1 MLISVA
7 IPCYKSEKTLGRV
20 VDEIRQVINN
30 TPGYEYQIILVNDYP
45 FDNTFSLI
53 KKICDE
59 DPNIMGVNLSRN
71 FGQASAKMA
80 AIPHAKGDVLVFMD
94 DDGQHPAEGII
105 PLVEKIQEGYDVV
118 YAYFKAKQHSLFKRV
133 TSRITAKI
141 SEFNG
146 TRIKGVHVS
155 SFYAISRFAI
165 DCYQHYDSPF
175 PSMMGYLNT
184 VVGKVTDIEM
194 PHRARLEG
202 TSNYSLKK
210 LLALWLTGFT
220 NFSIRPLRVILSSG
234 AFIAFCGFL
243 LGLSM
248 VIRKLMHPTIA
259 AGYTSTM
266 AVLLLLGGLILVALG
281 FIGEYVGRIYMTIS
295 HLQQYRVRE
304 IYCKKDDKPEQLDTS
319 HHLDI
324 V

>member
-1 MLISVA
+1 MLISIA
-7 IPCYKSEKTLGRV
+7 IPCYKSEKTLQAV
-20 VDEIRQVINN
+20 VDEIRQVITC
-30 TPGYEYQIILVNDYP
+30 TPGYDYQIILVNDYP

-53 KKICDE
+53 KKLCDE
-59 DPNIMGVNLSRN
+59 DAKITGVNLSRN

-118 YAYFKAKQHSLFKRV
+118 YAYFKSKKHSLFKRV
-133 TSRITAKI
+133 TSKITAKI

-146 TRIKGVHVS
+146 TRVKGVHVS

-184 VVGKVTDIEM
+184 MIGKVTDIEM

-210 LLALWLTGFT
+210 LLALWLNGFT
-220 NFSIRPLRVILSSG
+220 NFSVKPLRVILSTG
-234 AFIAFCGFL
+234 AVIAFLGFL
-243 LGLSM
+243 LGLTM
-248 VIRKLMHPTIA
+248 VIRKLIHPTIP

-266 AVLLLLGGLILVALG
+266 AVLLFLGGLILVALG
-281 FIGEYVGRIYMTIS
+281 FIGEYVGRIYMTVS
-295 HLQQYRVRE
+295 HLQQYRIRE
-304 IYCKKDDKPEQLDTS
+304 VYHGDKEITE
-319 HHLDI
+319 
-324 V
+324 

>member
-1 MLISVA
+1 MLISIA
-7 IPCYKSEKTLGRV
+7 IPCYKSEKTLQRV
-20 VDEIRQVINN
+20 VDEIRHVINN
-30 TPGYEYQIILVNDYP
+30 TPDYEYQIILVNDYP

-53 KKICDE
+53 KKLCDE
-59 DPNIMGVNLSRN
+59 DPNITGVNLSRN

-80 AIPHAKGDVLVFMD
+80 AIPYVKGDVLVFMD

-105 PLVEKIQEGYDVV
+105 PLVQKIQEGYDVV
-118 YAYFKAKQHSLFKRV
+118 YAYFKSKKHSLFKRV
-133 TSRITAKI
+133 TSKITAKI

-155 SFYAISRFAI
+155 SFYAISRFAV
-165 DCYQHYDSPF
+165 DCYQNYDSPF

-184 VVGKVTDIEM
+184 MVGKVTDIEM

-210 LLALWLTGFT
+210 LLNLWLNGFT
-220 NFSIRPLRVILSSG
+220 NFSVRPLRVILSSG
-234 AFIAFCGFL
+234 AVIACLGFL
-243 LGLSM
+243 LGLYM
-248 VIRKLMHPTIA
+248 IIHKLINPAIA

-266 AVLLLLGGLILVALG
+266 SVLLFLGGLILVALG

-295 HLQQYRVRE
+295 HLQQYRIRE
-304 IYCKKDDKPEQLDTS
+304 VYSGKDDS
-319 HHLDI
+319 A

>member
-1 MLISVA
+1 MLISIA
-7 IPCYKSEKTLGRV
+7 IPCYKSEKTLQRV
-20 VDEIRQVINN
+20 VDEVRDVIHHA
-30 TPGYEYQIILVNDYP
+30 PGYDYQIILVNDYP

-53 KKICDE
+53 KKLCDE
-59 DPNIMGVNLSRN
+59 DSKIIGVNLSRN

-94 DDGQHPAEGII
+94 DDGQHPAEGIL

-118 YAYFKAKQHSLFKRV
+118 YAYFKSKQHSLFKRV
-133 TSRITAKI
+133 TSKITAKI

-165 DCYQHYDSPF
+165 DCYQQYDSPF

-184 VVGKVTDIEM
+184 MIGKVTDIEM

-210 LLALWLTGFT
+210 LLTLWLNGFT
-220 NFSIRPLRVILSSG
+220 NFSVKPLRVILASG
-234 AFIAFCGFL
+234 AGIAFLGFL
-243 LGLSM
+243 LGLTM
-248 VIRKLMHPTIA
+248 VIRKLINPAIA

-281 FIGEYVGRIYMTIS
+281 FIGEYVGRIYMTVS

-304 IYCKKDDKPEQLDTS
+304 IYQGTKSETK
-319 HHLDI
+319 
-324 V
+324 

>member
-1 MLISVA
+1 MLISIA
-7 IPCYKSEKTLGRV
+7 IPCYKSEKTLQRV

-30 TPGYEYQIILVNDYP
+30 TPDYEYQIILVNDYP

-53 KKICDE
+53 KKLCDE
-59 DPNIMGVNLSRN
+59 DPNITGVNLSRN

-80 AIPHAKGDVLVFMD
+80 AIPYVKGDVLVFMD

-105 PLVEKIQEGYDVV
+105 PLVQRIQEGYDVV
-118 YAYFKAKQHSLFKRV
+118 YAYFKSKKHSLFKRV
-133 TSRITAKI
+133 TSKITAKI

-155 SFYAISRFAI
+155 SFYAISRFAV
-165 DCYQHYDSPF
+165 DCYQNYDSPF

-184 VVGKVTDIEM
+184 MVGKVTDIEM

-210 LLALWLTGFT
+210 LLNLWLNGFT
-220 NFSIRPLRVILSSG
+220 NFSVRPLRVILSSG
-234 AFIAFCGFL
+234 AAIAFLGFL
-243 LGLSM
+243 LGLYM
-248 VIRKLMHPTIA
+248 IIHKLINPAIA

-266 AVLLLLGGLILVALG
+266 AVLLFLGGLILVALG
-281 FIGEYVGRIYMTIS
+281 FIGEYVGRIYMTVS

-304 IYCKKDDKPEQLDTS
+304 IYSKKEDAEA
-319 HHLDI
+319 
-324 V
+324 